1 MKPPGRFDPRQGLLI
16 RGLILVTLLGCAG
29 PGAQRPQ
36 SIRYVDPGGQGEVA
50 TTGIESQ
57 DIGAA
62 ARKAAQ
68 SIVGIPEIA
77 QATQPPTI
85 LLHPVVNRSAT
96 PIDVDLYTTKL
107 RGMLMQSATG
117 KARFLARAI
126 AAKTNDQEQARREAG
141 VVRDRGTAQWGRQA
155 ESYDYILTAVLQ
167 GIGTATRAGGQ
178 SDYFLVSFQLV
189 DFNDV
194 LIWESQYEIKK
205 EGYESAVY
213 R

>member
-1 MKPPGRFDPRQGLLI
+1 MKPPARIEPRQRLVVGGLV
-16 RGLILVTLLGCAG
+16 LVTLLGCAG
-29 PGAQRPQ
+29 SGSQRSQ
-36 SIRYVDPGGQGEVA
+36 SVRYVDPGGQGEIA

-62 ARKAAQ
+62 AKKAAQ
-68 SIVGIPEIA
+68 SIVDIPEIA
-77 QATQPPTI
+77 QATRPPTI
-85 LLHPVVNRSAT
+85 LLQPVVNRSAT

-107 RGMLMQSATG
+107 RGMLMQNATG

-126 AAKTNDQEQARREAG
+126 SAKTNDAEQALREEG
-141 VVRDRGTAQWGRQA
+141 IVRDRGTAQWGRQA

-167 GIGTATRAGGQ
+167 GIATTLRSGGQ
-178 SDYFLVSFQLV
+178 SDYFLVSFQMV

-194 LIWESQYEIKK
+194 LVWESQYEIKK